1 MFRLMLVN
9 VSLLLL
15 QFEKC
20 IANDICDAGGAHFF
34 TFPPAGSAN
43 KRVGKVCLTFLP
55 NLPKISMK
63 KQKVKSLKV
72 L

>member
-20 IANDICDAGGAHFF
+20 IANDICDAVGSSSRRSSFF
-34 TFPPAGSAN
+34 SFPPGG
-43 KRVGKVCLTFLP
+43 VH
-55 NLPKISMK
+55 
-63 KQKVKSLKV
+63 KQKGW
-72 L
+72 

>member
-20 IANDICDAGGAHFF
+20 IANDICDAAAVSQVGFESRWRSSGRGGAE
-34 TFPPAGSAN
+34 G
-43 KRVGKVCLTFLP
+43 RGV
-55 NLPKISMK
+55 
-63 KQKVKSLKV
+63 
-72 L
+72 

>member
-20 IANDICDAGGAHFF
+20 IANDICDAAAAAGGAPFF
-34 TFPPAGSAN
+34 TFPPGSTN
-43 KRVGKVCLTFLP
+43 KRVGKVCLA
-55 NLPKISMK
+55 
-63 KQKVKSLKV
+63 
-72 L
+72 